1 MNQNVYKKMKKIS
14 ILTPTYNEVENI
26 KDLYESIKKEMLKL
40 DYDYEHIVIDNASN
54 DGTAEILKKLCDDDK
69 KLKVILNNKNYGHLN
84 SPFYGILQ
92 TNGDATIYI
101 NSDFQDPPELI
112 PEYLKLWEQ
121 GSKVVLGQ
129 KNKSD
134 ENFIIQFLRGLYYK
148 VLSNISASDLTLNT
162 TGSGLFDNSV
172 IQNLKRIDDPIPYLR
187 GLISEIEG
195 DIKLLKFDQP
205 KRKSG
210 RSKNNLF
217 TLFDLAMIGI
227 VKHSKF
233 PLRLMVLT
241 GFIISSISILV
252 SVIFFFY
259 KLLFWNSFN
268 LGIAPMVIGL
278 FFFSGFQIFL
288 LGLVGEYISVILTHV
303 RKLPLVIEKERI
315 NFEDKN

>member
-1 MNQNVYKKMKKIS
+1 MKKIS
-14 ILTPTYNEVENI
+14 ILTPTYNEADNI
-26 KDLYESIKKEMLKL
+26 KNLCECIEKEMHKL
-40 DYDYEHIVIDNASN
+40 DYDYEHVVIDNAST
-54 DGTAEILKKLCDDDK
+54 DGTVEILRNLCTKNK
-69 KLKVILNNKNYGHLN
+69 KLKVILNNRNYGHLN
-84 SPFYGILQ
+84 SPYYGILQ

-134 ENFIIQFLRGLYYK
+134 ENFIIKFLRNFYYK
-148 VLSNISASDLTLNT
+148 ILSKISYSNLTLNT
-162 TGSGLFDNSV
+162 TGSGLFDCTV
-172 IQNLKRIDDPIPYLR
+172 IKNLKKIDEPLPYLR
-187 GLISEIEG
+187 GLVSEIEG
-195 DIKLLKFDQP
+195 NIKLLKFDQP

-210 RSKNNLF
+210 KSKNNLF
-217 TLFDLAMIGI
+217 SLFDLAMVGI

-252 SVIFFFY
+252 SIIFLFY
-259 KLLFWNSFN
+259 KLLYWNNFN
-268 LGIAPMVIGL
+268 LGIAPIVIGL

-288 LGLVGEYISVILTHV
+288 LGLVGEYISVILTHI

>member
-1 MNQNVYKKMKKIS
+1 MKKIS
-14 ILTPTYNEVENI
+14 ILTPTYNESENI
-26 KDLYESIKKEMLKL
+26 KELCLSIQKVMSNL
-40 DYDYEHIVIDNASN
+40 DYDYEHIVIDNAST
-54 DGTAEILKKLCDDDK
+54 DGTTIILKELCKNNK

-92 TNGDATIYI
+92 TTGDATIYI

-112 PEYLKLWEQ
+112 PEYIKLWEQ
-121 GSKVVLGQ
+121 GGKIILGQ
-129 KNKSD
+129 KNTSD
-134 ENFIIQFLRGLYYK
+134 ENFIIKNFRGIYYK
-148 VLSNISASDLTLNT
+148 ILSKISYSDLTLNT
-162 TGSGLFDNSV
+162 TGSGLFDCSV
-172 IQNLKRIDDPIPYLR
+172 INNLKKIDDPIPYLR

-210 RSKNNLF
+210 NSKNNFF
-217 TLFDLAMIGI
+217 TLFDLAMLGI

-241 GFIISSISILV
+241 GFIISLIAILV
-252 SVIFFFY
+252 SIIFLFY

-268 LGIAPMVIGL
+268 LGIAPLVIGL

-315 NFEDKN
+315 NFED

>member
-1 MNQNVYKKMKKIS
+1 MKKIS
-14 ILTPTYNEVENI
+14 ILTPTYNESENI
-26 KDLYESIKKEMLKL
+26 KELCQSIQKVMSNL
-40 DYDYEHIVIDNASN
+40 DYDYEHIVIDNASS
-54 DGTAEILKKLCDDDK
+54 DGTIDILKELCRNNK

-92 TNGDATIYI
+92 TSGDATIYI

-112 PEYLKLWEQ
+112 PEYIKLWEQ
-121 GSKVVLGQ
+121 GNKIVLGQ
-129 KNKSD
+129 KNRSD
-134 ENFIIQFLRGLYYK
+134 ENFVIKNFRSIYYK
-148 VLSNISASDLTLNT
+148 ILSKISYSDLTLNT
-162 TGSGLFDNSV
+162 TGSGLFDCSV
-172 IQNLKRIDDPIPYLR
+172 VKNLKKIDDPIPYLR

-195 DIKLLKFDQP
+195 NVKLLKFDQP

-210 RSKNNLF
+210 NSKNNLF
-217 TLFDLAMIGI
+217 TLFDLAMLGV

-241 GFIISSISILV
+241 GFIISLIAILV
-252 SVIFFFY
+252 SIIFLFY

-268 LGIAPMVIGL
+268 LGIAPLVIGL

-288 LGLVGEYISVILTHV
+288 LGLLGEYISVILSHV

-315 NFEDKN
+315 NFEDKK